1 MLTVFKNATLLNG
14 KDEQPVPDSVL
25 AIENNQ
31 IIFAGS
37 NQFWQDKPEQ
47 HSIDLSGKWI
57 IPGLIDCHIHMDL
70 HGYSDTFQENLVD
83 EKLRTLRAAKEMSDT
98 LRAGFT
104 TVRNVGTVN
113 YIDFAVKTGIEAG
126 YFIGPRISTAGKIIS
141 MTCSG
146 TEYFDGMY
154 RIADGVDECRKAAR
168 EQLKEGADLLK
179 LMATGAVMNPGGVP
193 GAPQLNVDEIRAVVE
208 EGEKLGKHTAA
219 HAHGTQGIINAVTA
233 GVHTIE
239 HGTMAT
245 DEVLEIMASHKTYLI
260 PTLSLHDLFEAHS
273 DQIPRFMVEKSRA
286 MQEPYIE
293 IVKKAVRMG
302 VPVAMGTDAGT
313 NYNYHGKNA
322 AEIIYLVKKE
332 IMSPLQAIT
341 AATKTASEAIRMDHE
356 IGTLEVGK
364 LADFIVL
371 NNNPLD
377 DIQILSKTDE
387 IESVYKNG
395 KVVS

>member
-1 MLTVFKNATLLNG
+1 
-14 KDEQPVPDSVL
+14 
-25 AIENNQ
+25 
-31 IIFAGS
+31 
-37 NQFWQDKPEQ
+37 
-47 HSIDLSGKWI
+47 
-57 IPGLIDCHIHMDL
+57 
-70 HGYSDTFQENLVD
+70 
-83 EKLRTLRAAKEMSDT
+83 
-98 LRAGFT
+98 
-104 TVRNVGTVN
+104 
-113 YIDFAVKTGIEAG
+113 
-126 YFIGPRISTAGKIIS
+126 
-141 MTCSG
+141 
-146 TEYFDGMY
+146 
-154 RIADGVDECRKAAR
+154 
-168 EQLKEGADLLK
+168 LK

-273 DQIPRFMVEKSRA
+273 DQIPRFIVEKSRA